1 MPTLTYTRD
10 LGLADLKVDLNDVVC
25 QFAFTT
31 MDGEVAYGLIG
42 SKKFHKHVLPVDLDS
57 AKSAQAREDWGIWEI
72 VLAGKGKQ
80 TALAPASFGTIR
92 PLYELFAK
100 DFMREFQKKRE
111 EVRTNHNGAEP
122 IGMYAQLEYKREELP
137 VLGAMPPPEPNQTR
151 SSVTRGFD
159 VKGTIPNFSFNVLEV
174 GAIVRL
180 LAPGK
185 IKQSL
190 VAGPVQTGGIPIVSF
205 QHGPYPK

>member
-1 MPTLTYTRD
+1 MPTLTRTGD
-10 LGLADLKVDLNDVVC
+10 LSPVDLNDVVC

-31 MDGEVAYGLIG
+31 IHNEAAYGFIG

-57 AKSAQAREDWGIWEI
+57 AKNAQARQDWGIWEI
-72 VLAGKGKQ
+72 ALAGKGKQ
-80 TALAPASFGTIR
+80 TALAFASFGTIR

-100 DFMREFQKKRE
+100 DLMREFQKKRE
-111 EVRTNHNGAEP
+111 EVRTNHNGAEFL
-122 IGMYAQLEYKREELP
+122 GMYAQLEYKREELP
-137 VLGAMPPPEPNQTR
+137 VLGAMPPPQPNQTR

-180 LAPGK
+180 MAPGK
-185 IKQSL
+185 IKQSV
-190 VAGPVQTGGIPIVSF
+190 VAGPVLTGGIPIVYF

>member
-1 MPTLTYTRD
+1 MPTLTRTGD
-10 LGLADLKVDLNDVVC
+10 LSPLDLNDVVC
-25 QFAFTT
+25 QFPFTT
-31 MDGEVAYGLIG
+31 MDGEAAYGFIG
-42 SKKFHKHVLPVDLDS
+42 YEKFHKHVLAVDLDS
-57 AKSAQAREDWGIWEI
+57 AESATARYWWAPCGFVHAE
-72 VLAGKGKQ
+72 KGKQ

-100 DFMREFQKKRE
+100 DLMREFQEKRKK
-111 EVRTNHNGAEP
+111 VRTSHNGAEP
-122 IGMYAQLEYKREELP
+122 IGMYLQLEYKREELP
-137 VLGAMPPPEPNQTR
+137 ALGAMPPPEPNQTR

-180 LAPGK
+180 LAPEK

-190 VAGPVQTGGIPIVSF
+190 VAGPVQTGGIPIVYF
-205 QHGPYPK
+205 NHGPYPK

>member
-1 MPTLTYTRD
+1 MPTLTRAGD
-10 LGLADLKVDLNDVVC
+10 LSPVNLNDVVC

-31 MDGEVAYGLIG
+31 IHGEAAYGFIG
-42 SKKFHKHVLPVDLDS
+42 SDKFHKHVLPVDLDS
-57 AKSAQAREDWGIWEI
+57 AKSAQARYWWAPCGYVWAES
-72 VLAGKGKQ
+72 GKQ
-80 TALAPASFGTIR
+80 TALSPASFGTIR

-111 EVRTNHNGAEP
+111 EVRANHNGAEP
-122 IGMYAQLEYKREELP
+122 IGMYLELEYKREELP
-137 VLGAMPPPEPNQTR
+137 ALGAMPETEPTR

-180 LAPGK
+180 LAPEK

-190 VAGPVQTGGIPIVSF
+190 VAGPVQTGGIPIVYF